1 MAKLKSLGL
10 LGLLC
15 FAPPALAGSFTH
27 DHVIGFSE
35 DGRYFAFETY
45 GLQRGSGLPYA
56 NLFVVDLPR
65 NAWVEGT
72 PYRARMDERKMMEVE
87 AAPYAA
93 LGQVRA
99 DALQA
104 AAGTLERLA
113 IERPATRLF
122 ARGLG
127 EVHDASAEAIISTP
141 HPDDP
146 TQAPLASMTL
156 LLDSVARP
164 GGADHC
170 WEPDS
175 LRGYQL
181 SLEHPDG
188 RGEVIHAD
196 ERIPASRGCP
206 RAYILDAV
214 LSAGYPQEGDL
225 GVALISVWRDGFEGL
240 ERHVIAQPVPLP
252 TASSDNRSAG
262 QADERSEV
270 AGSMEEIIEGW
281 LAGTTP
287 RDVPAMS
294 QALQETLPANP
305 DSVFWPDAELSPLAR
320 AALLL
325 EQEEPALPFTRTQFQ
340 VETRQLAP
348 EGAGGPSTV
357 TLVRADRFNV
367 GPQRR
372 EDLIEEL
379 GAEVVAPA
387 AEFGEGPHVEWRFVM
402 RPLQGMRADLV
413 AAGRREVSD
422 ADQQHCG
429 LQPCHSSL
437 PTSLAQSQEPELHA
451 LQELPF
457 DPPYDAEHQG
467 RLTAPAALDLLERLV
482 GEQAAAAP
490 EGLFVV
496 EQDLGQDSGMEAHW
510 FAERHSGQPAA
521 QVLSLPGPAL
531 FVTPS
536 WE

>member
-56 NLFVVDLPR
+56 NLFVVDLAR

-72 PYRARMDERKMMEVE
+72 PYRGRMEEVHMAEVE
-87 AAPYAA
+87 AAPFAA
-93 LGQVRA
+93 LGQVRSEVKA
-99 DALQA
+99 S
-104 AAGTLERLA
+104 AGATLERLA

-122 ARGLG
+122 SRGLG
-127 EVHDASAEAIISTP
+127 EVHAASAEAIISTP

-146 TQAPLASMTL
+146 TRLAPASMKL
-156 LLDSVARP
+156 LLEPVARP
-164 GGADHC
+164 GGADYC
-170 WEPDS
+170 WEPES
-175 LRGYQL
+175 LRGYRL

-196 ERIPASRGCP
+196 ARIPASRGCP
-206 RAYILDAV
+206 RAYRLDAV
-214 LSAGYPQEGDL
+214 LSAGYPQEGDQ

-252 TASSDNRSAG
+252 SSASGSFTAVTG
-262 QADERSEV
+262 GERPEA
-270 AGSMEEIIEGW
+270 AGSLDEIIQGW

-287 RDVPAMS
+287 QDARAMS
-294 QALQETLPANP
+294 EVLQQSLPADP
-305 DSVFWPDAELSPLAR
+305 DSVFWPDAELSALTR

-325 EQEEPALPFTRTQFQ
+325 EQEEPALPFARTRFD

-348 EGAGGPSTV
+348 EGAGGPTTV
-357 TLVRADRFNV
+357 TLIRASRFNV

-372 EDLIEEL
+372 ADLIEEL

-387 AEFGEGPHVEWRFVM
+387 AEFGQGPNVEWRFVM
-402 RPLQGMRADLV
+402 RPLQGMRADLA
-413 AAGRREVSD
+413 AAGRREIGAV
-422 ADQQHCG
+422 DQQRCG
-429 LQPCHSSL
+429 LQACLSSL
-437 PTSLAQSQEPELHA
+437 PTSLALSQEPELHT
-451 LQELPF
+451 LQGLPF
-457 DPPYDAEHQG
+457 DPPYSAEHQG

-482 GEQAAAAP
+482 A
-490 EGLFVV
+490 EGAISALEGTFLV
-496 EQDLGQDSGMEAHW
+496 EQDLGQDSGLEAHW
-510 FAERHSGQPAA
+510 FAGKQSAEPDA
-521 QVLSLPGPAL
+521 QVLSLPGPGI
-531 FVTPS
+531 FVNPA
-536 WE
+536 WQ